1 MTGKQKAAVLPEP
14 VCAMTSAGSRY
25 GLKQDAPSG
34 HVLKSEEAKRTQ
46 ASPAPY
52 VLSCHVCRDL
62 VKRPHAKPL
71 L

>member
-1 MTGKQKAAVLPEP
+1 MTGKQNAAVLPEP
-14 VCAMTSAGSRY
+14 VCAMTIAGSRY

-34 HVLKSEEAKRTQ
+34 HVFESEEAKCTQ

-52 VLSCHVCRDL
+52 VLLCHVCRDL
-62 VKRPHAKPL
+62 VKHPHANPL